1 MTKEP
6 KVIGTEFEEEA
17 DGEWFPFF
25 SSGINEQGVVTYSD
39 PKPGAGRAKV
49 RSLTP
54 FFEERRAGRK
64 KKSEFILN
72 PQTRAMERVSYFED
86 LPPAEQKKEN
96 EDAWDYAITGIRN
109 AFSAPNVPI
118 QCTRESKVKLLEIQV
133 FLRFINK
140 VLQII
145 SESGAKQKE
154 ETEENL

>member
-1 MTKEP
+1 MTKET

-96 EDAWDYAITGIRN
+96 EDAWDYCITGLENFFIGKTPVACDR
-109 AFSAPNVPI
+109 AG
-118 QCTRESKVKLLEIQV
+118 KLELMKRPV
-133 FLRFINK
+133 FDRFIGRC
-140 VLQII
+140 LQLLTAAGVKDRD
-145 SESGAKQKE
+145 EAEK
-154 ETEENL
+154 N